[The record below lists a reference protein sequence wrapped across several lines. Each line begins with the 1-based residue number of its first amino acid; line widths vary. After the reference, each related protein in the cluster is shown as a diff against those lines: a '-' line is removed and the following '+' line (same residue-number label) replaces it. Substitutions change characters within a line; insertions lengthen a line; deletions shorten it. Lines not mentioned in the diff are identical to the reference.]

1 MENRIKIIVFRIGT
15 QFFCMEIN
23 AVEGHIFATDIGT
36 MSSKRTISV
45 NHNIVSVLDLHKSLK
60 IPPLCSGENM
70 YIVFSSESRR
80 LAVLIDK
87 VETVYEVPYGNLHS
101 VPTVIQNGENGI
113 FKNIVVLNERLIPLI
128 ETGKLFRL
136 SSGADRI

>member
-1 MENRIKIIVFRIGT
+1 MENSIKIIVFRIGT

-23 AVEGHIFATDIGT
+23 AIEGLIWARDIGNI
-36 MSSKRTISV
+36 SNKRTINV
-45 NHNIVSVLDLHKSLK
+45 NNIIVSVLDLHEILK
-60 IPPLCSGENM
+60 IPLLGSDENM
-70 YIVFSSESRR
+70 YILFSSENGW
-80 LAVLIDK
+80 LAALIDK
-87 VETVYEVPYGNLHS
+87 VETIYEVPYNNLYS
-101 VPTVIQNGENGI
+101 VPTVIQNDKNGI

>member
-1 MENRIKIIVFRIGT
+1 MENSIKIIVFRIGT

-23 AVEGHIFATDIGT
+23 AVEGLIFARDIGN

-45 NHNIVSVLDLHKSLK
+45 NNKIVSVLDLYESLK
-60 IPPLCSGENM
+60 IPLLDSGENM
-70 YIVFSSESRR
+70 YIVFSTESRR

-101 VPTVIQNGENGI
+101 VPTEIQNGETGI

-128 ETGKLFRL
+128 EIEKLFML
-136 SSGADRI
+136 DSGANRI